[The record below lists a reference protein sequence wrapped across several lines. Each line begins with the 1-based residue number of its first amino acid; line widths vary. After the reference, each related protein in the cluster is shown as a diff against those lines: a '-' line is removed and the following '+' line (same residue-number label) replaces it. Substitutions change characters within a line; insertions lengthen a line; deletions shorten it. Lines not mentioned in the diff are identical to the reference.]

1 MTDISFLKAVIKWR
15 RNGKWKNWQTYTPQT
30 QTIKSI
36 PRRGGINGGL
46 LFRWQSLQTCN
57 TQTLTC
63 CVGFN
68 WWDRLSA
75 SSRPG
80 VWRGRRVMGNQSQD
94 EWAQY
99 RDLWGAKD
107 HLPLQQGLAI
117 DHHWG
122 PIEEGMWLK
131 QACVEQCST
140 VWPTCLSSWVSVPLI
155 EGVDSLFM
163 LHKAMSVP
171 PSPLTK
177 KGGFLWGAIPT
188 IMWWPFPPQLVVLIS
203 WMDFVADIVYI
214 FVCWWR
220 GGGLKRKKA
229 THWVT

>member
-1 MTDISFLKAVIKWR
+1 MAS
-15 RNGKWKNWQTYTPQT
+15 YC
-30 QTIKSI
+30 
-36 PRRGGINGGL
+36 
-46 LFRWQSLQTCN
+46 FRQQRQQTCN
-57 TQTLTC
+57 TETLTC
-63 CVGFN
+63 RVGFN

-80 VWRGRRVMGNQSQD
+80 VWRGWRVMGNQSQD

-107 HLPLQQGLAI
+107 HLPLQQGLVI

-122 PIEEGMWLK
+122 PIADGMWLK

-171 PSPLTK
+171 PSPLTE

-220 GGGLKRKKA
+220 GGSCRGRKQPIESHSKGEN
-229 THWVT
+229 THSKSQGFIW